1 MIYELNIINEIKLS
15 DLTNDLNYQLERTDS
30 LRSNIF
36 LFNEL

>member
-36 LFNEL
+36 FI